1 MKKLIL
7 ILLTIIALGAGLFW
21 LFYPSNFEPSN
32 EVIPITPSLTFNG
45 ETVSPIG
52 VRYKGSI
59 GAFVDCLSGRTWW
72 EPSGHKTCTKLSMK
86 AKLNW
91 TEPDNTFYGLKKLQF
106 HSQNLDDTQ
115 MHERLGYWLF
125 REMGVRAPRSVHAR
139 LVINGT
145 YSGLYALTE
154 QIDGRFTRHNFDEG
168 GGNLYKEIWPLDE
181 QGQPHHKNEY
191 LEQLKTNE
199 DEEPTDK
206 WIRTF
211 AQEVADADPE
221 MLQNVIAKWMNIDEI
236 LAYAVVDRTIRNDDG
251 AFHWYCDE
259 DEGGCES
266 HNFYWYE
273 EPIPDDETA
282 TLHLWPFSPAPAFRR
297 L

>member
-1 MKKLIL
+1 M
-7 ILLTIIALGAGLFW
+7 
-21 LFYPSNFEPSN
+21 
-32 EVIPITPSLTFNG
+32 IP
-45 ETVSPIG
+45 
-52 VRYKGSI
+52 R
-59 GAFVDCLSGRTWW
+59 C
-72 EPSGHKTCTKLSMK
+72 
-86 AKLNW
+86 
-91 TEPDNTFYGLKKLQF
+91 
-106 HSQNLDDTQ
+106 
-115 MHERLGYWLF
+115 
-125 REMGVRAPRSVHAR
+125 APRSVHAR

-282 TLHLWPFSPAPAFRR
+282 TLHLIPWDLDNAFENIVRDSNPVTPIADAWGQISADCEPFPYGRFRLPQRSAACDKLTGGWAMFAQEHERIQAAFMAGPFSAEQIETQLDSWESQIRDATMEAAEVYEDALSVTKWEAAVDKLRQDLAHAR
-297 L
+297 KQGRE